1 MDTWQFDQLKV
12 GFNLHF
18 HTHNE
23 LIEHF
28 VSIGLLGFILYIL
41 FIYFIFK
48 LSKNTSIYTKLAWLL
63 FFKVS
68 CFFFFGW
75 QLPLFALAV
84 GFLKINNYNF
94 NIYHY
99 LDLDKIIKKK
109 KYSFKNLSF
118 YFQEL
123 INLWCFLSYQS

>member
-1 MDTWQFDQLKV
+1 MASLIVRGKIAEVSLYSLDTIKNFLLGNGWGFISEILLANMDTWQFDQLKV

-48 LSKNTSIYTKLAWLL
+48 LSENYGIYTKLAWLL
-63 FFKVS
+63 F
-68 CFFFFGW
+68 
-75 QLPLFALAV
+75 
-84 GFLKINNYNF
+84 
-94 NIYHY
+94 
-99 LDLDKIIKKK
+99 
-109 KYSFKNLSF
+109 
-118 YFQEL
+118 
-123 INLWCFLSYQS
+123 